1 MNMFQ
6 RILIITI
13 CIMSLKSYTYGQT
26 PKDVTVELSARVEL
40 SPLSI
45 HLSWPSNSLT
55 NQYQVYRK
63 LKTGTS
69 WGPMIATLSG
79 SETQYMDTLI
89 MEGVS
94 YEYRVIRSGQGFNGY
109 GYINSGIHIPAI
121 ESRGILI
128 LLVENTLAD
137 SLTNE
142 IKRLENDLIGD
153 GWKVKKFNID
163 RDESVLAVKDIIK
176 TEYNKDIPNT
186 KAVFLLGHIPVP
198 YSGNLNPD
206 GHPDHQGAWPADVF
220 YADINGNWTDTGI
233 NNSIASDE
241 RNINTPGDGKFDQT
255 VLPSDVELQIGR
267 VDLSDMPAF
276 TLSEI
281 ELTRNYLDKDHNY
294 RHKKFNPEYGA
305 VIDDNFGFFSGEAF
319 AHSGWRNFAPLIGS
333 ENIESSDY
341 FTTLSD
347 KSYLWSY
354 GCGGGSYTSAGG
366 IGSTNNFAS
375 SDLQGVFT
383 MLFGSYFGDWDK
395 KNNFLRAPLA
405 QGKTLTSAWAGRPH
419 WVLHHMGLGENIGYN
434 VKLTQNNNALYHSN
448 YGGRFIHIALMGDP
462 TLRNNIVAPPNN
474 LQTSVDEKDVLLT
487 WEPSTDSVLGY
498 YVYMKNDSLSEYER
512 LNQAPINDTKYTHE
526 CLLYKASYT
535 YRVHAINLQLTPSG
549 TYYNLSQGIMDS
561 INNEQYLIVNANA
574 DYIKNGNECS
584 FTNNSTN
591 ATDYLWIFGDG
602 NSSSETNPTHTF
614 TAGNYDVKLI
624 AYNECHADTIS
635 FSINILSNTN
645 DEMEY
650 ISLFPNPTN
659 GKVHIKSHIS
669 ETTKIILYN
678 SLGTKL
684 NEMFLT
690 ENEYIIDLTS
700 YPKGL
705 YNVKLENSKINKT
718 YKLYLFE

>member
-1 MNMFQ
+1 MFKQ
-6 RILIITI
+6 ILIITI
-13 CIMSLKSYTYGQT
+13 CMVSLKTYTFGQT

-40 SPLSI
+40 NPLSI
-45 HLSWPSNSLT
+45 QLSWPSNSLT
-55 NQYQVYRK
+55 NQYQVFRK

-69 WGPMIATLSG
+69 WGPIIATLSG
-79 SETQYMDTLI
+79 DATQYVDNSI

-94 YEYRVIRSGQGFNGY
+94 YEYRMIRLGQGFTGY
-109 GYINSGIHIPAI
+109 GYINSGIHIPAT

-153 GWKVKKFNID
+153 GWTIKRYNID
-163 RDESVLAVKDIIK
+163 REESVLAVKEIIK
-176 TEYNKDIPNT
+176 TAYNKDILNT

-233 NNSIASDE
+233 NNAIASDE

-255 VLPSDVELQIGR
+255 LLPSDVELQIGR

-276 TLSEI
+276 ALSEI
-281 ELTRNYLDKDHNY
+281 ALTKNYLEKDHNY
-294 RHKKFNPEYGA
+294 RHKKFKPAYGA

-319 AHSGWRNFAPLIGS
+319 AHSGWRNFAPLVGS
-333 ENIESSDY
+333 ENIEAGDY
-341 FTTLSD
+341 FTTLSN

-354 GCGGGSYTSAGG
+354 GCGGGTYTSAGG

-395 KNNFLRAPLA
+395 RNSFLRAPLA
-405 QGKTLTSAWAGRPH
+405 QGKTLTNIWAGRPH

-448 YGGRFIHIALMGDP
+448 YGGRFVHIALMGDP
-462 TLRNNIVAPPNN
+462 TLRNDIVAPPTN
-474 LQTSVDEKDVLLT
+474 LQTSVDEKNVLLT

-498 YVYMKNDSLSEYER
+498 YVYMKNDSLSEYKR
-512 LNQAPINDTKYTHE
+512 LNQAPISDTKYNHE
-526 CLLYKASYT
+526 CLLYRATYS
-535 YRVHAINLQLTPSG
+535 YRVHAIVLQTSPSG

-561 INNEQYLIVNANA
+561 ISYEQYLIVDANA
-574 DYIKNGNECS
+574 DYITNGNEIS
-584 FTNNSTN
+584 FTNSSTN

-602 NSSSETNPTHTF
+602 NTSSEANPTHTF
-614 TAGNYDVKLI
+614 AAGNYDVTLI
-624 AYNECHADTIS
+624 AYNECHADTITL
-635 FSINILSNTN
+635 SINILSNTN
-645 DEMEY
+645 DEIEY
-650 ISLFPNPTN
+650 ITLYPNPTN
-659 GKVHIKSHIS
+659 GKVQINTPLKGTIKIM
-669 ETTKIILYN
+669 LYN
-678 SLGTKL
+678 GLGIKVK
-684 NEMFLT
+684 EMVLT
-690 ENEYIIDLTS
+690 EEEYIIDLTG
-700 YPKGL
+700 YPIGL
-705 YNVKLENSKINKT
+705 YNIRLENSNINKS
-718 YKLYLFE
+718 YKLYLIE

>member
-1 MNMFQ
+1 MCFK
-6 RILIITI
+6 T
-13 CIMSLKSYTYGQT
+13 YTLGQT

-45 HLSWPSNSLT
+45 YLSWPSNSLT

-63 LKTGTS
+63 LKSATS
-69 WGPMIATLSG
+69 WGPIIATLSG
-79 SETQYMDTLI
+79 VETQFIDTSI
-89 MEGVS
+89 NEGVS
-94 YEYRVIRSGQGFNGY
+94 YEYRVIRLGQGFNGY
-109 GYINSGIHIPAI
+109 GYINSGIQIPAT

-128 LLVENTLAD
+128 LLVESMLAD

-153 GWKVKKFNID
+153 GWIVRKHIIALE
-163 RDESVLAVKDIIK
+163 ESVMAVKDIIK
-176 TEYNKDIPNT
+176 TEYNKDIVNT

-281 ELTRNYLDKDHNY
+281 ELTRNYLEKDHNY
-294 RHKKFNPEYGA
+294 RHKKSNPVYGA

-319 AHSGWRNFAPLIGS
+319 AHSGWRNFVPLVGS

-383 MLFGSYFGDWDK
+383 MLFGSYFGDWDN

-405 QGKTLTSAWAGRPH
+405 QGKALTSVWAGRPH
-419 WVLHHMGLGENIGYN
+419 WVLHHMGLGENIGYS

-448 YGGRFIHIALMGDP
+448 YGGRFIHIALIGDP
-462 TLRNNIVAPPNN
+462 TLRNNVVAPPNN
-474 LQTSVDEKDVLLT
+474 LQTSVEGNNVILT
-487 WEPSTDSVLGY
+487 WKPTTDSVFGY
-498 YVYMKNDSLSEYER
+498 YVYMKNDSLSDYTR
-512 LNQAPINDTKYTHE
+512 LNQNPIKDTKYTHE
-526 CLLYKASYT
+526 CLLYEATYT
-535 YRVHAINLQLTPSG
+535 YKVHAILLQITPSG
-549 TYYNLSQGIMDS
+549 TYFNLSQGIMDS
-561 INNEQYLIVNANA
+561 IGYEHYLIVDANA
-574 DYIKNGNECS
+574 DYIKNGNEFS

-591 ATDYLWIFGDG
+591 ATNYFWIFGDG
-602 NSSSETNPTHTF
+602 NTSSDTNPTHTF
-614 TAGNYDVKLI
+614 ANGNYDVKLI
-624 AYNECHADTIS
+624 AYNECHADTIT

-645 DEMEY
+645 DEIEF
-650 ISLFPNPTN
+650 ISLLPNPTY
-659 GKVHIKSHIS
+659 GKVHINSQLPGTI
-669 ETTKIILYN
+669 KIVLYN

-684 NEMFLT
+684 KEVFLR
-690 ENEYIIDLTS
+690 ENENIIDLTG

-705 YNVKLENSKINKT
+705 YNVRMESSQINKT
-718 YKLYLFE
+718 YKLYLLE